1 MLDRAAA
8 ATAHVARVLAT
19 AGLVG
24 LFANAVA
31 VVADVVLRAA
41 FSAPIDRLSDVSSV
55 VFIVC
60 AACCLPAATASRRH
74 ITIRALDRLRAP
86 RLKAG
91 VEAFAAL
98 ATAIAFGLIAWQV
111 GKYAG
116 ELAAS
121 GQTLSQIA
129 IPVAPVWYF
138 VTACL
143 AFNGLIALQVLAEML
158 RAVWRA
164 APTAAAPADDPGLL

>member
-1 MLDRAAA
+1 MLERANAA
-8 ATAHVARVLAT
+8 SARLARALAT

-31 VVADVVLRAA
+31 VVVDVVLRAA
-41 FSAPIDRLSDVSSV
+41 FSSPIDRLSDVSSV

-74 ITIRALDRLRAP
+74 ITIRALERLRAP
-86 RLKAG
+86 RAKAA

-98 ATAIAFGLIAWQV
+98 AAALAFALIAWQV
-111 GKYAG
+111 GRYAD
-116 ELAAS
+116 ELAAA

-129 IPVAPVWYF
+129 LPVAPIWYF

-143 AFNGLIALQVLAEML
+143 AFNALIQLQVLAEML

-164 APTAAAPADDPGLL
+164 SPMAGAPVDDPGLL